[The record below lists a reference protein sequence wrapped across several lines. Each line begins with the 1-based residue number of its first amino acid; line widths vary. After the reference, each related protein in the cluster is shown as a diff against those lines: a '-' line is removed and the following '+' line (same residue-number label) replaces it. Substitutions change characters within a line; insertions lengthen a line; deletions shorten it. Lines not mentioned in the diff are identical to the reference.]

1 MIGKIPKPG
10 KSFAGCIQYNL
21 QKKDAVILDAEGIRT
36 GKIAHTI
43 ADFNFQ
49 RKLNPGLGKAV
60 GHIVLSWSSR
70 DADKL
75 NDETMVN
82 IAKTYLQR
90 MKILDTQVLIV
101 KHQDKNHPHLHI
113 VYNRVNNQGKTI
125 SDAFQHRNNIKITKA
140 LTLQYGFYIAPDKQ
154 HVNRQQLKG
163 ADQLKYQ
170 LYDTIRVL
178 SKKVGSMDEL
188 QKQLKKQ
195 HGIEMLYKYR
205 SGTTEVQG
213 ISFAKGDV
221 KFKGSEIDRS
231 LSYANLS
238 KVLAQQAQTK
248 EQTQAEQSSLSL
260 ADQLR
265 QAIKAQEDKSD
276 PTRIPPNH
284 SKEYVKPAADAGYL
298 NEILPAF
305 IPDIS
310 ISDDVDDEAIYGKD
324 RKKEKKQRVNT
335 R

>member
-36 GKIAHTI
+36 GKIANTI

-49 RKLNPGLGKAV
+49 RKLNPGLGQAV
-60 GHIVLSWSSR
+60 GHIVLSWSSK
-70 DADKL
+70 DTDKL

-82 IAKTYLQR
+82 IAQTYLQR
-90 MKILDTQVLIV
+90 MKIQDTQVLIV
-101 KHQDKNHPHLHI
+101 KHQDKDHPHLHN

-125 SDAFQHRNNIKITKA
+125 SDAFQHRNNVRITKA
-140 LTLQYGFYIAPDKQ
+140 LTLQYGFYMAPDKRN
-154 HVNRQQLKG
+154 VNRQQLKG
-163 ADQLKYQ
+163 ADKLKYEM
-170 LYDTIRVL
+170 YDTIKAL
-178 SKKVGSMDEL
+178 SKTVTNMDEL
-188 QKQLKKQ
+188 TMLLKQ
-195 HGIEMLYKYR
+195 HGIQMLYKYKN
-205 SGTTEVQG
+205 GTTEVQG
-213 ISFAKGDV
+213 ISFAKGDA

-238 KVLAQQAQTK
+238 KAIFQQVQVNEEAQAQQ
-248 EQTQAEQSSLSL
+248 SPLSL

-265 QAIKAQEDKSD
+265 QVIKEQQVD
-276 PTRIPPNH
+276 
-284 SKEYVKPAADAGYL
+284 
-298 NEILPAF
+298 ILPAF

-310 ISDDVDDEAIYGKD
+310 ISDDVDDEAIYGKN
-324 RKKEKKQRVNT
+324 RKREKKPRINS